1 MNGTL
6 FRLSSSLTYRCRPT
20 ISVITNRVA
29 IRGNEY
35 PWSHRN
41 YVVSQP
47 SHRTNVSKGGDP
59 DKAEEEERK
68 RENLGTSHSKFI
80 SEAKQSDSWEDYEG
94 SSSKQQKGGISES
107 ELKDLE
113 AGRGKLSPTSTH
125 LFKLMLPLPSLS
137 NPKSRQK
144 TMEGRNEERSS
155 PPTVFLLHPSQP
167 LSHVSRLIQ
176 ASLPATQTS
185 LKLPTVT
192 FESEESEDAG
202 GKRVQWS
209 DSTDVGDFVKEAA
222 RSSELLVVLTPDEK
236 GIGLA
241 PQNNTEGELKSTS
254 PSQMASQTT
263 TKSPDNDA
271 KSNTDPFEPVIIPV
285 AVPSFEERTRF
296 LRRRLEAVRRELRG
310 MQDLKDLCDREA
322 RKGAKRLA
330 VGGFAILVTYWIAV
344 FRLTFFTELGWD
356 FMEPVTYLT
365 EFLFIMGG
373 YIWFLRQGREVSYSS
388 ILNRSV
394 STRQQNLY
402 AARGLDIERWVELVT
417 DEKALKKE
425 IERIREDYD
434 AGWKESRKDRVET
447 GESAL
452 EDKPNKQ
459 TSKEE
464 VDGSILDKT
473 LAKST
478 SKPSG
483 KDVDESEVVEKRR
496 EQIRREEDT
505 V

>member
-1 MNGTL
+1 
-6 FRLSSSLTYRCRPT
+6 
-20 ISVITNRVA
+20 
-29 IRGNEY
+29 
-35 PWSHRN
+35 
-41 YVVSQP
+41 
-47 SHRTNVSKGGDP
+47 
-59 DKAEEEERK
+59 
-68 RENLGTSHSKFI
+68 
-80 SEAKQSDSWEDYEG
+80 
-94 SSSKQQKGGISES
+94 
-107 ELKDLE
+107 
-113 AGRGKLSPTSTH
+113 
-125 LFKLMLPLPSLS
+125 
-137 NPKSRQK
+137 
-144 TMEGRNEERSS
+144 
-155 PPTVFLLHPSQP
+155 
-167 LSHVSRLIQ
+167 
-176 ASLPATQTS
+176 
-185 LKLPTVT
+185 
-192 FESEESEDAG
+192 
-202 GKRVQWS
+202 
-209 DSTDVGDFVKEAA
+209 
-222 RSSELLVVLTPDEK
+222 
-236 GIGLA
+236 
-241 PQNNTEGELKSTS
+241 
-254 PSQMASQTT
+254 
-263 TKSPDNDA
+263 
-271 KSNTDPFEPVIIPV
+271 
-285 AVPSFEERTRF
+285 
-296 LRRRLEAVRRELRG
+296 AVRRELRG

-330 VGGFAILVTYWIAV
+330 FGGFAILVTYWIAV